1 MIFRNVDVTMLQML
15 NTQERSEAEWRD
27 VVAAADSKLELTR
40 FFKPKGSWDS
50 IIEISLK
57 SYKP

>member
-1 MIFRNVDVTMLQML
+1 MLQML

-27 VVAAADSKLELTR
+27 VVSAASPKLELKR
-40 FFKPKGSWDS
+40 IFKPKGSWDS

-57 SYKP
+57 